1 MKPRVL
7 QIGIDAADYGAQ
19 LRQAEA
25 ALYAWA
31 EKMERMRA
39 VLGARASTAHV
50 STPRWVDYFTTGAH
64 PSDAVLDELLVV
76 AD

>member
-1 MKPRVL
+1 MKSRL
-7 QIGIDAADYGAQ
+7 LHLEIDAADYGAQ

-31 EKMERMRA
+31 ERMERMRA
-39 VLGARASTAHV
+39 ALGLRAALVHV
-50 STPRWVDYFTTGAH
+50 STPRWVDYFTEGAH
-64 PSDAVLDELLVV
+64 PSDAVLDELLIV